1 MVVTYATAATAHWVI
16 WAYEQLHFRVF
27 RIEKWRDGT
36 WKITFKQKPQY
47 LWDIS
52 KN

>member
-1 MVVTYATAATAHWVI
+1 MIVKYTTADSAHWAI
-16 WAYEQLHFRVF
+16 WAYRKIQCEVF

-36 WKITFKQKPQY
+36 WKITFKQKPRY

-52 KN
+52 NN